1 VIRLERWATIGPREI
16 ADRGRQGVSKWI
28 DRILP
33 PAARLVPLEEKAAAT
48 RLPSAS
54 RFFAGLD
61 GPLPGAIFAS
71 RLGVARAQLLAA
83 ARRFAEGRFDL
94 LGYVE
99 LDFGGPI
106 DWHLDPVSGRRA
118 PLRHWS
124 RIDPLDA
131 EIGDPKVI
139 WELNRHQW
147 LVTLAQAYRLT
158 GEERFARTVASA
170 VRSWIPANP
179 AERGINWTS
188 SLEVALRLI
197 SWCWAL
203 RLLDGSTALTP
214 GLRATMRRWM
224 RLHAR
229 HIERYLSTFSSPNT
243 HLTGEALGLFY
254 AGVELPEAPE
264 AERWRS
270 LGAAVLNAQIA
281 TQVLPDG
288 VYFEQSTCYQQ
299 YTIEIYLHY
308 LLLAE
313 RNGLDVPEI
322 VGERIGA
329 QLDFLLALRYRDGSV
344 PRIGDGDGGRILPLH
359 RRATRDPRGLF
370 AVAAARFGRADYHA
384 ASDGVQPETLWLLGP
399 EGVEAQ
405 ARLTPRPPDG
415 PASQLFEEGGYVVM
429 RGGHAP
435 DDHALVFDV
444 GPLGPSPSAGH
455 AHADLLSVQVAPFGD
470 PGVVDPGTYR
480 YACDPVWREH
490 LRGTAAHATITI
502 DCRGQSVPAGPFA
515 WGALPRAR
523 LRRFLSNEAID
534 FADASHDA
542 YRRLADPVT
551 HRRRVLFVKPR
562 YFVIVDDLLGCEAHR
577 VEARFPL
584 AAERAENRH
593 GWVRLRT
600 ASDRAL
606 DLRTFAGIPL
616 ERLVIAGGRPP
627 IAGWAAPEYGRVVPA
642 PTLILS
648 AWALLPLRLLTLL
661 VPTDPETDPPGV
673 AVRTGPGGLPQ
684 GVSLWG
690 GRDTVLFE
698 EEAVVVNGRR
708 FS

>member
-1 VIRLERWATIGPREI
+1 MRIERWTSIGPREI
-16 ADRGRQGVSKWI
+16 AHRGRQEVSKWI
-28 DRILP
+28 DRIVP
-33 PAARLVPLEEKAAAT
+33 PAARMPLQEAAPPAAA
-48 RLPSAS
+48 PAAPP
-54 RFFAGLD
+54 FFAGLD
-61 GPLPGAIFAS
+61 SPLVREMFEG

-158 GEERFARTVASA
+158 GDEHCARAVAAA

-203 RLLDGSTALTP
+203 RLLDGSPSLTP
-214 GLRATMRRWM
+214 GLQATMRRWL

-254 AGVELPEAPE
+254 AGVELQEAPE
-264 AERWRS
+264 AERWRA
-270 LGAAVLNAQIA
+270 LGAGILDEQIDAQ
-281 TQVLPDG
+281 VFPDG

-313 RNGLDVPEI
+313 RNGVAVP
-322 VGERIGA
+322 ERIGPRICA
-329 QLDFLLALRYRDGSV
+329 MLDFLLALRHQDGSV
-344 PRIGDGDGGRILPLH
+344 PRIGDGDGGRLLPLH
-359 RRATRDPRGLF
+359 PRTTRDPRGLF
-370 AVAAARFGRADYHA
+370 AVAAARFGRGDFHA
-384 ASDGVQPETLWLLGP
+384 AADGVQPETLWLLGP
-399 EGVEAQ
+399 DGVEAQ
-405 ARLTPRPPDG
+405 EGLVPAPPDG
-415 PASQLFEEGGYVVM
+415 PPSRLFADGGYVVM
-429 RGGHAP
+429 RGGHARN
-435 DDHALVFDV
+435 DHALVFDV

-455 AHADLLSVQVAPFGD
+455 AHADLLSVQVSPFGD

-480 YACDPVWREH
+480 YASDPEWREH

-502 DCRGQSVPAGPFA
+502 DCRNQSVSTGPFA
-515 WGALPRAR
+515 WGVLPRAR
-523 LRRFLSNEAID
+523 LRRFLSNEAVD

-551 HRRRVLFVKPR
+551 HRRRVVFVKPR
-562 YFVIVDDLLGCEAHR
+562 FFVIVDDLLGNEAHR

-584 AAERAENRH
+584 AAERAENRC
-593 GWVRLRT
+593 GWVRLQT
-600 ASDRAL
+600 ASNHVL

-627 IAGWAAPEYGRVVPA
+627 VAGWAAPEYGRVVPA
-642 PTLILS
+642 PALILS
-648 AWALLPLRLLTLL
+648 AWAQLPQRLLTLL
-661 VPTDPETDPPGV
+661 VPNHPDSHPPTV
-673 AVRTGPGGLPQ
+673 VVRTGPGGMPL
-684 GVSLWG
+684 GVVLAG
-690 GRDTVLFE
+690 GTDTVLFE

-708 FS
+708 HS

>member
-1 VIRLERWATIGPREI
+1 MIRLERLTSLGPREI
-16 ADRGRQGVSKWI
+16 ASRSRQGVSKWI

-33 PAARLVPLEEKAAAT
+33 PAARLMPLAEAGRAGT
-48 RLPSAS
+48 GRG
-54 RFFAGLD
+54 FFAGVESPVVPAL
-61 GPLPGAIFAS
+61 FES
-71 RLGVARAQLLAA
+71 RLGLQRAQLVAA

-99 LDFGGPI
+99 LDFAGGSGFM
-106 DWHLDPVSGRRA
+106 DWHFDPVSGRRA
-118 PLRHWS
+118 PLVHWS

-131 EIGDPKVI
+131 ALGDPKVI

-147 LVTLAQAYRLT
+147 VVTLAQAYRLASDD
-158 GEERFARTVASA
+158 RCAQAAVAA
-170 VRSWIPANP
+170 IRSWIPSNP

-197 SWCWAL
+197 SWCWTL
-203 RLLDGSTALTP
+203 RLLDGSPWLTP
-214 GLRATMRRWM
+214 GLQATMRRWM

-254 AGVELPEAPE
+254 AGVELHEAPE
-264 AERWRS
+264 AERWRV
-270 LGAAVLNAQIA
+270 LGARILEGEIGS
-281 TQVLPDG
+281 QVFEDG

-313 RNGLDVPEI
+313 RLGIETAPLVE
-322 VGERIGA
+322 ERVRA
-329 QLDFLLALRYRDGSV
+329 MLDFLYALRQRDGGV

-359 RRATRDPRGLF
+359 RRPTRDPRGLF
-370 AVAAARFGRADYHA
+370 AVAAARFGRADYHQA
-384 ASDGVQPETLWLLGP
+384 AEGLQPETLWLLGP
-399 EGVEAQ
+399 DGVEAQ
-405 ARLTPRPPDG
+405 ARLTPAPPDA
-415 PASQLFEEGGYVVM
+415 PASRLFADGGYVVM
-429 RGGHAP
+429 RGGHGAGE
-435 DDHALVFDV
+435 HALVFDV

-455 AHADLLSVQVAPFGD
+455 AHADLLSVQVDPFGD
-470 PGVVDPGTYR
+470 PGVVDPGTFR
-480 YACDPVWREH
+480 YAVDPVWRDH

-515 WGALPRAR
+515 WGGLPKAR
-523 LRRFLSNEAID
+523 LRRFLSNDEVD
-534 FADASHDA
+534 YADASHDA

-562 YFVIVDDLLGCEAHR
+562 FFVLVDDLLGCEAHR

-584 AAERAENRH
+584 AAERAENRC
-593 GWVRLRT
+593 GWVRLQT
-600 ASDRAL
+600 ASKKAL
-606 DLRTFAGIPL
+606 DLRTYAGIPL

-627 IAGWAAPEYGRVVPA
+627 IAGWSAPEYGRVVPA

-648 AWALLPLRLLTLL
+648 AWAVLPLRLLTLL
-661 VPTDPETDPPGV
+661 VPNEEETDPPDV
-673 AVRTGPGGLPQ
+673 VVRTGPGGMPQ
-684 GVSLWG
+684 GVVLWG
-690 GRDTVLFE
+690 GRFTVLFE

-708 FS
+708 HS

>member
-1 VIRLERWATIGPREI
+1 MIRIERLASIGPREI
-16 ADRGRQGVSKWI
+16 AHRGRQEVSKWI

-33 PAARLVPLEEKAAAT
+33 PAARLQLKDAAT
-48 RLPSAS
+48 RAAAPAAPQ
-54 RFFAGLD
+54 FFAGLEHA
-61 GPLPGAIFAS
+61 PLVREMFES
-71 RLGVARAQLLAA
+71 RLGVARAQLVAA
-83 ARRFAEGRFDL
+83 ARRFSEGRFDL

-99 LDFGGPI
+99 LDFGGPV

-131 EIGDPKVI
+131 QIGDPKVI

-147 LVTLAQAYRLT
+147 LVTLAQAYRLN
-158 GEERFARTVASA
+158 GDERFARAVASA

-188 SLEVALRLI
+188 SLEVSLRLI

-203 RLLDGSTALTP
+203 RLLDGSPSITP
-214 GLRATMRRWM
+214 GLQATMRRWL

-229 HIERYLSTFSSPNT
+229 HVERYLSTFSSPNT

-254 AGVELPEAPE
+254 AGVELSDAPE
-264 AERWRS
+264 AERWRT
-270 LGAAVLNAQIA
+270 LGAGILDEQIDAQVFA
-281 TQVLPDG
+281 DG

-313 RNGLDVPEI
+313 RNGIAVSER
-322 VGERIGA
+322 VGERIA
-329 QLDFLLALRYRDGSV
+329 AMLDFLLALRHRDGSV
-344 PRIGDGDGGRILPLH
+344 PRIGDGDGGRLLPLH
-359 RRATRDPRGLF
+359 RRTTRDPRGLF
-370 AVAAARFGRADYHA
+370 AVAAARFGRGDFHA
-384 ASDGVQPETLWLLGP
+384 AADGVQPETLWLLGP

-405 ARLTPRPPDG
+405 ERLAPAPPDG
-415 PASQLFEEGGYVVM
+415 PASRLFAEGGYVVM
-429 RGGHAP
+429 RGGHDR

-455 AHADLLSVQVAPFGD
+455 AHADLLSVQVAPYGD

-480 YACDPVWREH
+480 YACDPEWREH

-515 WGALPRAR
+515 WGVLPRAR
-523 LRRFLSNEAID
+523 LRRFLSNESID

-562 YFVIVDDLLGCEAHR
+562 FFMIVDDLIGCESHR

-584 AAERAENRH
+584 AAERAENRD
-593 GWVRLRT
+593 GWVRLTT
-600 ASDRAL
+600 ATNHVL
-606 DLRTFAGIPL
+606 DLRTYAGIPL

-642 PTLILS
+642 PALILS
-648 AWALLPLRLLTLL
+648 AWAPLPLRLLTLL
-661 VPTDPETDPPGV
+661 VPNHPDSHPPPV
-673 AVRTGPGGLPQ
+673 VVRTGPGGSPQ
-684 GVSLWG
+684 GVVLAG
-690 GRDTVLFE
+690 GHDTVLFDE
-698 EEAVVVNGRR
+698 ESVFVNGRR